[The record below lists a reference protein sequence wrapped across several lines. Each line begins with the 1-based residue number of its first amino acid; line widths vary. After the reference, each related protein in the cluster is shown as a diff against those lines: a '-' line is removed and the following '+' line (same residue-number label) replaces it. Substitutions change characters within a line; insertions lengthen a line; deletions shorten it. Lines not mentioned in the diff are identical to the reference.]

1 MLKKFSILGSVLL
14 LAGGTCLWWM
24 LTGMRKQQQEVAF
37 YKLKCRATA
46 NNYLNEYREW
56 ANLPPEKQTSPPP
69 IPDEYELGKTNDYL
83 RQEQQ
88 ERLIADMDKLAVA
101 EIVNDAFTN
110 LLYGNNWQQQVKKYG
125 KWKELK
131 ELALTGSI
139 VCVGIGGII
148 FTWCV
153 LLATARLIIKA
164 ASYGCKLFASIYRK
178 TRGIEQI
185 ERTNACPEEP
195 EEESENNQAQIRPLG
210 EQSRLSRILA
220 GSGWHNF
227 NENFVA
233 GQKEPTK
240 QTHAISMKRRS
251 NTIEPTKN
259 KQRTSVL
266 LSDEESVESGSPA
279 VYTRECTQESKRQL
293 NKNENRESANFH
305 HTGQE
310 HTQAEDSLR
319 TQTENLEK
327 QIAEFKQT
335 AQDIQQVTMEQ
346 SQPINAALQE
356 LSQQITAIREYASQ
370 QQDKVEKLQD
380 GYDWNIIRTFCLKII
395 RCIDNLDARISRL
408 KEQDTGTEQLE
419 EVRDELIFAL
429 ESSGIEQYQ
438 PQINSDYQ
446 GQEKYAEAIRDRQA
460 TDDPSKIGKIAD
472 VIRAGYQYPINE
484 ETIKVVRTAQVKLF
498 G

>member
-1 MLKKFSILGSVLL
+1 
-14 LAGGTCLWWM
+14 
-24 LTGMRKQQQEVAF
+24 MRKQQRQVAL
-37 YKLKCRATA
+37 YKLKCRVNA
-46 NNYLNEYREW
+46 NNYLNKYREW
-56 ANLPPEKQTSPPP
+56 ANLSDDGQDLPPEMQTSPPP
-69 IPDEYELGKTNDYL
+69 IPDEYELGKTNDHL

-88 ERLIADMDKLAVA
+88 
-101 EIVNDAFTN
+101 
-110 LLYGNNWQQQVKKYG
+110 VKKYS
-125 KWKELK
+125 KWTEIKELT
-131 ELALTGSI
+131 LTGSI
-139 VCVGIGGII
+139 VCACIGGII
-148 FTWCV
+148 FAWCV

-164 ASYGCKLFASIYRK
+164 ASYACKFFAGIYRK
-178 TRGIEQI
+178 IRGIE
-185 ERTNACPEEP
+185 ERTGTFPQEP
-195 EEESENNQAQIRPLG
+195 EEEAENNQAQIRPLG

-227 NENFVA
+227 NESFVA
-233 GQKEPTK
+233 GQKEPGRR
-240 QTHAISMKRRS
+240 ANAVSMKRRS
-251 NTIEPTKN
+251 GTVHPVNDT
-259 KQRTSVL
+259 QSTSVL
-266 LSDEESVESGSPA
+266 LSDEESVESDLPA
-279 VYTRECTQESKRQL
+279 VYATGRTQESKRQF
-293 NKNENRESANFH
+293 NKHENRESANFH
-305 HTGQE
+305 NTGQD
-310 HTQAEDSLR
+310 HAQTEDSLR

-327 QIAEFKQT
+327 QIAEFKRT

-429 ESSGIEQYQ
+429 ESSGIEQYR

>member
-1 MLKKFSILGSVLL
+1 ML

-24 LTGMRKQQQEVAF
+24 LSGMRKQQQEVTF
-37 YKLKCRATA
+37 YKLKCRANA

-56 ANLPPEKQTSPPP
+56 ANLSDDSQDLPPEKQTSPPP
-69 IPDEYELGKTNDYL
+69 IPDEYELGKTNDHL

-88 ERLIADMDKLAVA
+88 ERLIADMDKLAVT
-101 EIVNDAFTN
+101 EIVNDAFTD

-131 ELALTGSI
+131 ELTLTGST

-148 FTWCV
+148 FAWCV

-164 ASYGCKLFASIYRK
+164 VSYACKFFAGIYRK
-178 TRGIEQI
+178 IRGIEER
-185 ERTNACPEEP
+185 ERTDTCPEEP
-195 EEESENNQAQIRPLG
+195 EEGSENNQAQIRPLG

-227 NENFVA
+227 NESFVA
-233 GQKEPTK
+233 GQKEPGRR
-240 QTHAISMKRRS
+240 ANAVSMKRRS
-251 NTIEPTKN
+251 GTVDPVKDTQSI
-259 KQRTSVL
+259 SVL
-266 LSDEESVESGSPA
+266 LSDEESVESDLPA
-279 VYTRECTQESKRQL
+279 VYTRGQMQESKRQL
-293 NKNENRESANFH
+293 NKHENRDSANFH
-305 HTGQE
+305 NTGQD
-310 HTQAEDSLR
+310 HAQTEDSLR

-327 QIAEFKQT
+327 QIAEFKRT
-335 AQDIQQVTMEQ
+335 AQDIRQVTVEQ

-395 RCIDNLDARISRL
+395 RCIDNLDARIICL
-408 KEQDTGTEQLE
+408 KEQDIGREQLE

-429 ESSGIEQYQ
+429 ESSGVEQYQ

-460 TDDPSKIGKIAD
+460 TDDPSKVGKIAD
-472 VIRAGYQYPINE
+472 VIRAGYQYLINE